1 MDGADTGATG
11 GPTTPGG
18 PGDTGGRDDIGNI
31 SSQFYFL
38 KAFSRALVV
47 LTIQSPMLWPCHQN
61 HACDPK

>member
-11 GPTTPGG
+11 GPTTPDG
-18 PGDTGGRDDIGNI
+18 PGDTDGRDDIGNI

-47 LTIQSPMLWPCHQN
+47 LTIQSPML
-61 HACDPK
+61 